1 MPARDTLDID
11 GTVYET
17 EVPEG
22 SLKPHEPPPDRRIVR
37 AFIPG
42 LIQEVRVR
50 EGQRVERGDVLL
62 LLDAMKMYN
71 EVLARTAGRVKAV
84 HVEAGDVVE
93 KEQLLVELE

>member
-1 MPARDTLDID
+1 MADEHTLNID
-11 GTVYET
+11 GTRYET

-22 SLKPHEPPPDRRIVR
+22 SLKPRRSPPDPRIVR

-50 EGQRVERGDVLL
+50 EGDRVEPGEVLL

-71 EVLARTAGRVKAV
+71 EVVARVPARVKDV
-84 HVEAGDVVE
+84 QVEEGEVVE
-93 KEQLLVELE
+93 KDQLLVELA